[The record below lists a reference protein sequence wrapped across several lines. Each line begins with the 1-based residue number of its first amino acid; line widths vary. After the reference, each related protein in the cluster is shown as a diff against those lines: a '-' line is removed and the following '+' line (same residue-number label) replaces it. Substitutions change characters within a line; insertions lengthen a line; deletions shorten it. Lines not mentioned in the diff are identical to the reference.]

1 MSDPF
6 SSYMNPTTMTQRQ
19 SYQPQW
25 GNVGY
30 RSGGDPFGPNEG
42 DISGKGWRNPL
53 DIMAQQTEEIY
64 AKMAQSQQP
73 MGGPTGAMGS
83 PNTAEWANVNRWD
96 AAVQAAA
103 QKYGVDPNRI
113 KAHMRIESGGEAGA
127 VQQNAANGNTYGL
140 MQINPAIWSST
151 LAAQGIDMNTP
162 EGNIM
167 GAAYILA
174 DGYKRYGNW
183 DQASS
188 AFFLGN
194 PNWVGADTANGNSG
208 SWYQSTLNGYMTE
221 LSAAGGGVPGNANS
235 VVQTATSFVGKVPYV
250 WGGIPGKGATPTGW
264 DCSGF
269 TYWLDQNYG
278 GGDLPAGSHYQY
290 QYAQQTGRL
299 RPGGQPQVGDLVFF
313 NTGFTAG
320 GGSNLNGAS
329 HVGMYIGN
337 GQFVHAAN
345 ETDGTVISDFN
356 QYTQNYQFL
365 GSMAMSWSGGG
376 SYSAPMQGGVSGYG
390 SGSLMG
396 NWNAL
401 MDPNAPWRTYKR

>member
-1 MSDPF
+1 
-6 SSYMNPTTMTQRQ
+6 
-19 SYQPQW
+19 
-25 GNVGY
+25 
-30 RSGGDPFGPNEG
+30 
-42 DISGKGWRNPL
+42 
-53 DIMAQQTEEIY
+53 
-64 AKMAQSQQP
+64 MAQSQQP

-83 PNTAEWANVNRWD
+83 PATAEWANVNRWD

-194 PNWVGADTANGNSG
+194 PNWQGADTANGNTG
-208 SWYQSTLNGYMTE
+208 SWYQSKLNGYMTE
-221 LSAAGGGVPGNANS
+221 LSSAGGGVPGNANS
-235 VVQTATSFVGKVPYV
+235 VVQTATSFVGKVPYFL
-250 WGGIPGKGATPTGW
+250 GGIPGKGETPTRW
-264 DCSGF
+264 DCSGMM
-269 TYWLDQNYG
+269 YWLDQNYG
-278 GGDLPAGSHYQY
+278 GGDLPMGSHE
-290 QYAQQTGRL
+290 QYAYGVSSGRL
-299 RPGGQPQVGDLVFF
+299 QQRQPQVGDLVFF
-313 NTGFTAG
+313 NTGA
-320 GGSNLNGAS
+320 SYRNNAAS

-337 GQFVHAAN
+337 GQMVHAAN
-345 ETDGTVISDFN
+345 ENDGTIISDFN
-356 QYTQNYQFL
+356 SYTQMYQFM
-365 GSMAMSWSGGG
+365 GSMSMSWSGGG
-376 SYSAPMQGGVSGYG
+376 AYSTPMQGGVSGYG

-396 NWNAL
+396 NWSSL